1 MIGLDLNDH
10 DFLLLIQLMVASAV
24 ISLAC
29 GVLYIWSSQKGGWRL
44 LLNRLLGAHAIT
56 AIVVVMNVAIA
67 AAALIDSSDDRG
79 LLLLLLGFAGA
90 IAAIFSILM
99 SLSISETFR
108 RLGHAATALATGAT
122 MARIPVPDEQE
133 LAEIATAINAMAERV
148 DYSTARMQATED
160 SRRGLILAVSHD
172 LRTPLASLR
181 VLSQNMSDRDQID
194 AAAIKRYCES
204 MERETVSLGR
214 LIEDLFEMSRL
225 DTGEV
230 PLALETR
237 PIGQLALET
246 IEQLQTSAAR
256 QGMVLRSRIDWGTP
270 DSRIDAAQIQRVLQS
285 LIQRAIQT
293 GPAVGSVIVEV
304 FGAGGEVQVNVRT
317 TSEGKSVWS
326 EDVDYERGDEPGGSR
341 DDLAGYGLSL
351 AIARRIIERHQGRIW
366 LAPTRDGTSMVS
378 FRVPRA

>member
-1 MIGLDLNDH
+1 
-10 DFLLLIQLMVASAV
+10 
-24 ISLAC
+24 
-29 GVLYIWSSQKGGWRL
+29 L

-108 RLGHAATALATGAT
+108 RLGQSATALAAGTSG
-122 MARIPVPDEQE
+122 ARIPVPDEQE
-133 LAEIATAINAMAERV
+133 LAEIAAAINTMAERV
-148 DYSTARMQATED
+148 DYNSARMQAVED
-160 SRRGLILAVSHD
+160 SRRGLILAISHD

-214 LIEDLFEMSRL
+214 LIDDLFEMSRL

-237 PIGQLALET
+237 AIGQLALET
-246 IEQLQTSAAR
+246 IEQLQSSAGR

-270 DSRIDAAQIQRVLQS
+270 DSRIDATQIQRVLQN

-293 GPAVGSVIVEV
+293 GPAIGSVIVEV
-304 FGAGGEVQVNVRT
+304 FGAGSEVQVNVRT

-326 EDVDYERGDEPGGSR
+326 EDVDFERSDEPAGSR

-366 LAPTRDGTSMVS
+366 LVPTKDGTSMVS